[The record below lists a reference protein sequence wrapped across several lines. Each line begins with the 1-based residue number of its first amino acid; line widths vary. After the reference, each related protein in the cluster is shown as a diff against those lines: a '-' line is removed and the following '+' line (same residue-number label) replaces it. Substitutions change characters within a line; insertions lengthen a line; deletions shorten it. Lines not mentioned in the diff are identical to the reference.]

1 MQQLIAKES
10 SNFEDGKPR
19 RVPVLKNGKWV
30 TELASEVQSRRQSI
44 PASQSRSLPGRS
56 GGGGGSLHEFELTF
70 EGSVGL
76 GMSLKEHEGAT
87 SSGAVPPPGY
97 RVLVGAVAPG
107 SLASQQKLKPGV
119 ALIAINGQSLRG
131 LGRKDALRILG
142 MAGKGVRACRFCDF
156 SGVGEAP
163 EQGSSGQA
171 AQQSAHSGG
180 APGGAA
186 FATGLVQEG
195 GGAGAA
201 GGSGGGGGGAAASAP
216 SGSDGVIEVP
226 PPVDTRSTAARLEKL
241 FGAHLNYQSDLAG
254 ERGRTGRANRLPS
267 PPPRAWPSVDT
278 RPATAPVAGS
288 SIVRATQYES
298 SSTSG
303 TGATEAEAIRALA
316 AGGGSFRPRDR
327 GGASVPT
334 GGVGSAS
341 APHRMQLPAP
351 TVLPPPSHAFGSGG
365 GACVGVV
372 RFSADG
378 ALRSSPSATSRTL
391 FADPART
398 IPQNMPAPPSLSV
411 PFSPEQAEQAAQPA
425 HIPHGYAPHPAL
437 PPVMPPV
444 VSPTQTATPTSIP
457 ISSTDAAPAT
467 PVASSQAA
475 TSASANHHPGT
486 ASKPGIDST
495 TLAGRL
501 DALASKLGATPAR
514 PPASAMPGS
523 SPGHAVSPLA
533 QRSYASGW
541 QAGAASPPSNS
552 LVPAPAGLASAF
564 GDSDV
569 MPSYLDPEG
578 VAYSSGQMGLAIDPR
593 MPRPWRAELRVD
605 LGAVDG
611 GGLNGDGR
619 FKGRPPPSSSRA
631 EAKERLDAQRTDGR
645 SEDGIG
651 VRKPSVLHFDGTRRM
666 HPRSVVGT
674 SVASERDWYGD
685 LADPDSVASRARL
698 YTDPSALP
706 TKLGAGGG
714 SIIQGSGGWQD
725 APVRLVKAEYLIEL
739 WRTGAPLPPRQ
750 AAPEHAFYDGPPDR
764 ARLIALACPWLGDEH
779 PDVPDHETGGRSR
792 GINPGGVHRR
802 GTHLRTIA
810 PLLLAYINQAPP
822 VREKHIRRAKQGE
835 LSESELAA
843 LEAEEAEADAWY
855 DLPVAVYWD
864 FISIYHDARGSTLTP
879 HQEALHLKGLAASAY
894 LFAHAQVAV
903 WIQARLS
910 HAATGHQDAME
921 GLHRQDAL
929 DTLSRGKCLQQ
940 LHLASLL
947 HSASSKQ
954 VLDLGRLSRTIEVE
968 HVSDFA
974 KEVESVCTL
983 RLPSRYPFDLRIQAL
998 TTPARFAHLVSGCQ
1012 FLNKAER
1019 EVVLLSYADAFAD
1032 ISQFLETLWA
1042 PQLGWTDEDAVVLAE
1057 ALPLFG
1063 RLRCIN
1069 LAGNSE
1075 LSDHGIATL
1084 AASLP
1089 PGLEELDVS
1098 LTAVGNAGA
1107 SLLSIKMPPALRAL
1121 NLYETATGPAARRA
1135 CALNL
1140 AAPELNRTGAT
1151 RRLTKLVEPPAVV
1164 YSDPNG
1170 VGGMVVD
1177 GSYILMDGTPVPA
1190 ADAVALP
1197 PDILAEACAQ
1207 RALETPF
1214 MSAPPLSAHSYD
1226 ELFVVAVV
1234 GDPGCGKTALLER
1247 FANDCWR
1254 DDGPTIGVD
1263 FRMRSLRLASR
1274 DVTCRLQV
1282 WDAGGA
1288 DSAQPGSNSI
1298 YTGVHGVLICYDAAD
1313 RDSLASVR
1321 KWMKTVDK
1329 YAPAGVCKILVGN
1342 KEDAEP
1348 STPQAYAIAQ
1358 SNAAA
1363 VKAGSEPLVEPP
1375 PKAKRVEPKH
1385 GEKLASSLGVQ
1396 FVAASAFEG
1405 GGVDEAF
1412 AVLTEQMYEKREMA
1426 AAKGTRSGSQS
1437 GRRGHRPT
1445 GAELLVTLAGGAG
1458 AASPHQQHPT
1468 SARRAS
1474 PLSPHSHFVAADQY
1488 HTCDAHAGDYPE
1500 ESSHPYFAFEGSP
1513 YRGAKGGG
1521 APYSGDPPEGLVR
1534 TPAEF
1539 LSDDIDEEE
1548 NWFIRCLRCCLPHGL
1563 PKPPKPPE
1571 FAPPPPKPFCGACG
1585 VHCCLPDNGMAYHQ
1599 PGCTCFGLSCCLPR
1613 VVDNGCDCDGPL
1625 KTCRCL
1631 LCCIRCCIPC
1641 KPTDSKDFCE
1651 PLFDALGNGCLRTSR
1666 LLVPC
1671 LRCCLPKPKVRL
1683 LS

>member
-1 MQQLIAKES
+1 M
-10 SNFEDGKPR
+10 
-19 RVPVLKNGKWV
+19 
-30 TELASEVQSRRQSI
+30 
-44 PASQSRSLPGRS
+44 
-56 GGGGGSLHEFELTF
+56 
-70 EGSVGL
+70 
-76 GMSLKEHEGAT
+76 
-87 SSGAVPPPGY
+87 
-97 RVLVGAVAPG
+97 
-107 SLASQQKLKPGV
+107 
-119 ALIAINGQSLRG
+119 
-131 LGRKDALRILG
+131 
-142 MAGKGVRACRFCDF
+142 
-156 SGVGEAP
+156 
-163 EQGSSGQA
+163 
-171 AQQSAHSGG
+171 
-180 APGGAA
+180 
-186 FATGLVQEG
+186 
-195 GGAGAA
+195 
-201 GGSGGGGGGAAASAP
+201 
-216 SGSDGVIEVP
+216 
-226 PPVDTRSTAARLEKL
+226 
-241 FGAHLNYQSDLAG
+241 
-254 ERGRTGRANRLPS
+254 
-267 PPPRAWPSVDT
+267 
-278 RPATAPVAGS
+278 
-288 SIVRATQYES
+288 
-298 SSTSG
+298 
-303 TGATEAEAIRALA
+303 
-316 AGGGSFRPRDR
+316 
-327 GGASVPT
+327 
-334 GGVGSAS
+334 
-341 APHRMQLPAP
+341 
-351 TVLPPPSHAFGSGG
+351 
-365 GACVGVV
+365 
-372 RFSADG
+372 
-378 ALRSSPSATSRTL
+378 
-391 FADPART
+391 
-398 IPQNMPAPPSLSV
+398 
-411 PFSPEQAEQAAQPA
+411 
-425 HIPHGYAPHPAL
+425 
-437 PPVMPPV
+437 
-444 VSPTQTATPTSIP
+444 
-457 ISSTDAAPAT
+457 
-467 PVASSQAA
+467 
-475 TSASANHHPGT
+475 
-486 ASKPGIDST
+486 
-495 TLAGRL
+495 
-501 DALASKLGATPAR
+501 
-514 PPASAMPGS
+514 
-523 SPGHAVSPLA
+523 
-533 QRSYASGW
+533 
-541 QAGAASPPSNS
+541 
-552 LVPAPAGLASAF
+552 
-564 GDSDV
+564 
-569 MPSYLDPEG
+569 
-578 VAYSSGQMGLAIDPR
+578 
-593 MPRPWRAELRVD
+593 
-605 LGAVDG
+605 
-611 GGLNGDGR
+611 
-619 FKGRPPPSSSRA
+619 
-631 EAKERLDAQRTDGR
+631 
-645 SEDGIG
+645 
-651 VRKPSVLHFDGTRRM
+651 
-666 HPRSVVGT
+666 
-674 SVASERDWYGD
+674 
-685 LADPDSVASRARL
+685 
-698 YTDPSALP
+698 
-706 TKLGAGGG
+706 
-714 SIIQGSGGWQD
+714 
-725 APVRLVKAEYLIEL
+725 
-739 WRTGAPLPPRQ
+739 
-750 AAPEHAFYDGPPDR
+750 
-764 ARLIALACPWLGDEH
+764 
-779 PDVPDHETGGRSR
+779 
-792 GINPGGVHRR
+792 
-802 GTHLRTIA
+802 
-810 PLLLAYINQAPP
+810 
-822 VREKHIRRAKQGE
+822 
-835 LSESELAA
+835 
-843 LEAEEAEADAWY
+843 
-855 DLPVAVYWD
+855 AVYWD

-1363 VKAGSEPLVEPP
+1363 VKAKRAARGAATKGQARRTKAREKLQTARCSICSGERLRGRRRGRGLRRPHRANVREARDGSG
-1375 PKAKRVEPKH
+1375 KGNKRVAE
-1385 GEKLASSLGVQ
+1385 
-1396 FVAASAFEG
+1396 
-1405 GGVDEAF
+1405 
-1412 AVLTEQMYEKREMA
+1412 
-1426 AAKGTRSGSQS
+1426 
-1437 GRRGHRPT
+1437 RPT
-1445 GAELLVTLAGGAG
+1445 WTPSHWGRIACHACGGAG

-1468 SARRAS
+1468 RCRRK
-1474 PLSPHSHFVAADQY
+1474 PLSPHSHYVAADQY

-1521 APYSGDPPEGLVR
+1521 APYSGPSRGTGKDASRVLIRRHLMKRRIGS
-1534 TPAEF
+1534 
-1539 LSDDIDEEE
+1539 SDASDAV
-1548 NWFIRCLRCCLPHGL
+1548 CHM
-1563 PKPPKPPE
+1563 
-1571 FAPPPPKPFCGACG
+1571 
-1585 VHCCLPDNGMAYHQ
+1585 V
-1599 PGCTCFGLSCCLPR
+1599 
-1613 VVDNGCDCDGPL
+1613 
-1625 KTCRCL
+1625 CRS
-1631 LCCIRCCIPC
+1631 RQ
-1641 KPTDSKDFCE
+1641 
-1651 PLFDALGNGCLRTSR
+1651 SR
-1666 LLVPC
+1666 LNSLHRHPNLSVVHAACIAAC
-1671 LRCCLPKPKVRL
+1671 LTMGWRTTSQAARASAFPVAFPVW
-1683 LS
+1683 